1 MNDAPPKPET
11 HAPLVLASASPR
23 RRDLLAQLGIEPD
36 RVDAAEIDETPRR
49 GETPRLAALRL
60 ALAKAE
66 WAASRNPG
74 AYVLGAD
81 TIVAVGRRILG
92 KPNDTAEAERM
103 LSLLSGRAHRVL
115 TAVAAIAPDGRRAQR
130 LSETRLKFK
139 HLSPPETK
147 RLIACG
153 EWRDAA
159 GGYRIQGL
167 AGAYVTALSGSY
179 TGVVGLP
186 LHETLSLLGGLG
198 WRAP

>member
-1 MNDAPPKPET
+1 MNDAPATTET

-23 RRDLLAQLGIEPD
+23 RRDLLAQGGIAPD
-36 RVDAAEIDETPRR
+36 RIDVAEIDETPRG
-49 GETPRLAALRL
+49 GETPRLAAVRL

-139 HLSPPETK
+139 RAGSGATPPAAIASRASPARTS
-147 RLIACG
+147 RRC
-153 EWRDAA
+153 RD
-159 GGYRIQGL
+159 RI
-167 AGAYVTALSGSY
+167 
-179 TGVVGLP
+179 
-186 LHETLSLLGGLG
+186 
-198 WRAP
+198 RA